1 MPLRLFG
8 GQGSSKVR
16 ACPACE
22 REIAAEASF
31 CPSCYMVIR
40 PDGAAAL
47 REYLRGGRIPADV
60 YLLRKMQVE
69 DPNTGPVVRESP
81 PTLGGPSAAEPVVR
95 QETPKPSRPEPP
107 APPAAGLAAAAP
119 TPASP
124 STPAAVTPP
133 VVPAAPPESSTI
145 APTESHRGEMDSGP
159 RTRAWKGVQSLL
171 RFDPPFPPPTQSAEG
186 ASALLTWMLDRDPV
200 IPNNLELLDTIH
212 AGIFQDGP
220 ATHLGYREHLLIQ
233 IADDL
238 LLHPN
243 QEALDA
249 HLGLLAAAY
258 RRAAGAYHTAAH
270 KGEAERNTALWQ
282 MASMA
287 SRLRL
292 EAWVFRTRHGM
303 TPNTTRPRRS
313 RTSRFSAD

>member
-1 MPLRLFG
+1 MALRLFG

-22 REIAAEASF
+22 REIAAEATF
-31 CPSCYMVIR
+31 CPSCYMVFR
-40 PDGAAAL
+40 PDGAADL
-47 REYLRGGRIPADV
+47 REYLRGGRIPGDV
-60 YLLRKMQVE
+60 YLLRKMQAE
-69 DPNTGPVVRESP
+69 DPNTGPVVREAPPVPSP
-81 PTLGGPSAAEPVVR
+81 PSAAEPIVV
-95 QETPKPSRPEPP
+95 QEPPEPSRPEPA
-107 APPAAGLAAAAP
+107 APPSASLAAAA
-119 TPASP
+119 SP
-124 STPAAVTPP
+124 SPSPPAASAPP
-133 VVPAAPPESSTI
+133 IVPAAAPESPTI
-145 APTESHRGEMDSGP
+145 TPAESRSGETDGGP
-159 RTRAWKGVQSLL
+159 RERAWKGVQSLL
-171 RFDPPFPPPTQSAEG
+171 RFDPPFPPPTHSAEE
-186 ASALLTWMLDRDPV
+186 ASALLNWMLDRDPV

-212 AGIFQDGP
+212 AGIFLCGP
-220 ATHLGYREHLLIQ
+220 AAHLGYRGHLLIQ

-313 RTSRFSAD
+313 RASRFSAD